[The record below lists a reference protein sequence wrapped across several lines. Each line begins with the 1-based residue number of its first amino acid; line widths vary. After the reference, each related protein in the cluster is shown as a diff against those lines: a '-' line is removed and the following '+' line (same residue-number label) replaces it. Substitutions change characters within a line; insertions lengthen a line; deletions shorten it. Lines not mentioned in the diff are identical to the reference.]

1 VAPWLQLLLQPAF
14 CAASQGGGAS
24 SVIDLSSPTN
34 ADINEDAGAAAAYRT
49 TAKNPLVAMEADNDD
64 IDDDAEAGAAAYW
77 TTAMNPL
84 VAMEAMA
91 REDGDDN
98 NGEFS
103 DAVERSAVAHR
114 LKRNTSS
121 KDLLF
126 TPQQLKNILKSL
138 IENRTELLEFAVRA
152 DSHRPS
158 SAVQLSLPVKLHKK
172 KQLKESMADR
182 IAEIY
187 FIWREVARCPQVSNS
202 LPHMHT
208 KLGTVLEDF
217 TLSLVRV
224 HTFCRAEL
232 EEERNTMKA
241 LKCKKISGELLF
253 CISIL
258 LFIHDICCLHL
269 FVSSSLP
276 RH

>member
-1 VAPWLQLLLQPAF
+1 MEA
-14 CAASQGGGAS
+14 
-24 SVIDLSSPTN
+24 DN
-34 ADINEDAGAAAAYRT
+34 ADIDEDAGAAAAY
-49 TAKNPLVAMEADNDD
+49 
-64 IDDDAEAGAAAYW
+64 W
-77 TTAMNPL
+77 TTVMNPL
-84 VAMEAMA
+84 VAMEAMT

-98 NGEFS
+98 NGEFC

-121 KDLLF
+121 KDLSF
-126 TPQQLKNILKSL
+126 TPQQLENILKSL
-138 IENRTELLEFAVRA
+138 IENRIELLEFAVRA
-152 DSHRPS
+152 DSHRPP
-158 SAVQLSLPVKLHKK
+158 SAALPVKLHKK
-172 KQLKESMADR
+172 NQLKESMVDR

-202 LPHMHT
+202 LPHVRT

-232 EEERNTMKA
+232 EEERNTTKA
-241 LKCKKISGELLF
+241 LKCEKISGELFF
-253 CISIL
+253 CVSIL

-269 FVSSSLP
+269 FVSSYLP